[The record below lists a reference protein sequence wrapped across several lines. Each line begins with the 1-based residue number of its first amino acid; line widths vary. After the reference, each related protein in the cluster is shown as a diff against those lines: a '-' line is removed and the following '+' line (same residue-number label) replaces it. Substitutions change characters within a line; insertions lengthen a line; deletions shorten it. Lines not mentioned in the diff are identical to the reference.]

1 MGLQARADITFRLSP
16 HPDVVIEFVID
27 TGFEGAL
34 TLPPAAVAAMGLP
47 YLIDIDANLADD
59 TRAQVAVHQGTIVW
73 NGAELSVAVLAL
85 GRRPL
90 LGTALLADQ
99 RLTADFVDGGD
110 VRIEPHP

>member
-1 MGLQARADITFRLSP
+1 VIQGRVVGRQARAEITFRLSS

-59 TRAQVAVHQGTIVW
+59 TRAQVAVHQATIVW

-90 LGTALLADQ
+90 LGTALLA
-99 RLTADFVDGGD
+99 A
-110 VRIEPHP
+110 